1 MAYDEETAQ
10 RVRKVLSGRRDVV
23 EKKMMGGLCFMV
35 KNGMCCTV
43 SGRGGMLIRI
53 RPETQAQTL
62 REPHVQPMEMGARVM
77 TGFVR
82 VAPEGY
88 RTDAALTTWV
98 QRGLNAVTA
107 LPAKPSRAKPRRGAK
122 PRKSPA
128 RSKRPA
134 ERG

>member
-23 EKKMMGGLCFMV
+23 ERKMMGGVCFMV
-35 KNGMCCTV
+35 QGGMCCTV

-53 RPETQAQTL
+53 RPETQAETL

-82 VAPEGY
+82 LAPEGY
-88 RTDAALTTWV
+88 RTDAALGKWV
-98 QRGLNAVTA
+98 RRGLDAA
-107 LPAKPSRAKPRRGAK
+107 AARPAKPSRPRPRRAK
-122 PRKSPA
+122 RRKSPA
-128 RSKRPA
+128 RSKRRA
-134 ERG
+134 KKR